1 MDRSLTGG
9 WRRNAEA
16 ETRLQ
21 RMGVRCRKTS
31 CYACLATDQRPAAAL
46 WFQTRGLEELFVSN
60 IVPQGKRVLTDDEY
74 NLILS
79 DFEANVLLPASKDL
93 ELDVALVRKRV
104 RLEVSLSPEAVR
116 RLEAF
121 SADAKKEN
129 LGRQDHQRW
138 REFVVQAHLER
149 AAIDPMLLDQWF
161 ADQGWSEAKRQE
173 LLDEYEST
181 RSVLAAYDEERL

>member
-1 MDRSLTGG
+1 
-9 WRRNAEA
+9 
-16 ETRLQ
+16 
-21 RMGVRCRKTS
+21 
-31 CYACLATDQRPAAAL
+31 
-46 WFQTRGLEELFVSN
+46 LEELFVSN